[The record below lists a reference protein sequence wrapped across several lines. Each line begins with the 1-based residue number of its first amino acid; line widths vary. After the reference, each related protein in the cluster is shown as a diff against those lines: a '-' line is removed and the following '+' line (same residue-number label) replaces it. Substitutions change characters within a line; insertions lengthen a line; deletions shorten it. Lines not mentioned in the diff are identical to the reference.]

1 MYDNANHC
9 IFIDTPKSDQHLISS
24 YNISPESN
32 TKVTRI
38 MKMIKKHGSFWLLGT
53 ISLPAPWE
61 MYRKQYEKYAYW
73 C

>member
-38 MKMIKKHGSFWLLGT
+38 MKMIKKHKSF
-53 ISLPAPWE
+53 
-61 MYRKQYEKYAYW
+61 
-73 C
+73 